1 MEVYTHMVL
10 GGLVSS
16 APSLVGWIV
25 AIVLA
30 TIMLRR
36 RGSRAERFLL
46 IGASLMLVQ
55 SIIAVPSAAIGT
67 WLMIDRGMP
76 SVKAASVLSIYSLIR
91 GCIGLGGIICLV
103 YAYWARFK
111 MKTDQRLKV
120 Q

>member
-1 MEVYTHMVL
+1 MEVYTHVLL

-25 AIVLA
+25 AVVLV

-36 RGSRAERFLL
+36 GGSRAERFLL

-55 SIIAVPSAAIGT
+55 SLAAVPTSALGN
-67 WLMIDRGMP
+67 WLMIDKGMP
-76 SVKAASVLSIYSLIR
+76 SVKAAFVLSIYGLIR

-103 YAYWARFK
+103 YAYWVRFK
-111 MKTDQRLKV
+111 KKPDSILKV
-120 Q
+120 